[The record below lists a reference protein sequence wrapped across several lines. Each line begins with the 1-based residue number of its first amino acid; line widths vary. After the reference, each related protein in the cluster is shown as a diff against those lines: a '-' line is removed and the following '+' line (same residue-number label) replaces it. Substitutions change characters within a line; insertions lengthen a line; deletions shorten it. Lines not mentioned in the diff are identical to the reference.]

1 MEFSDMN
8 DMTEGVLYE
17 MIYPPDR
24 SVLEAEYREIKPAKR
39 AGARGGWVKVLPV

>member
-1 MEFSDMN
+1 MT

-24 SVLEAEYREIKPAKR
+24 ATLLASFKEIKPSKR
-39 AGARGGWVKVLPV
+39 AGKRGGWVKVLPV